1 MNIPFTK
8 FNNFGVLISSVLILI
23 SLLSMLFK
31 GLTLGLDFTGGV
43 SLEIKYEQ
51 KADLERIRSSISKIE
66 NSNFVVLNFGSDDNV
81 LIKFQSCLLYT
92 SDAADD

>member
-23 SLLSMLFK
+23 SVLSMLFK

-43 SLEIKYEQ
+43 SLEISMNKKLILKEYVQ
-51 KADLERIRSSISKIE
+51 AFLKLRIQI
-66 NSNFVVLNFGSDDNV
+66 
-81 LIKFQSCLLYT
+81 LLF
-92 SDAADD
+92 